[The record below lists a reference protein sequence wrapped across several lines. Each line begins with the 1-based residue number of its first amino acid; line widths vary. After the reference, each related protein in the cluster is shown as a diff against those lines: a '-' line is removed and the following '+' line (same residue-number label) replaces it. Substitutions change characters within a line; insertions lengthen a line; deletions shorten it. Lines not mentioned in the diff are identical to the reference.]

1 MTTRLLLALTCLA
14 LLGAPAPSADL
25 TGAYDG
31 SLVAPRSAAS
41 ASLAAAFAQRGAGVT
56 GTVAVTTATA
66 GLSGIYRVRGK
77 VHGHTVVLAGVGPG
91 GVRLK
96 WDGKVRG
103 DALRGKA
110 RLGGRA
116 GRLRGV
122 LTFVRRGAEPPAQP
136 RQSCDNTFF
145 DGQVM
150 GRVLKPIC
158 ANCHVAGGAA
168 EATNFRVTPN
178 DPLATQQS
186 IAGLIDIGD
195 PEHSRILEKPLA
207 EIPHGGG
214 QQLERSSVEFQILEF
229 IARVKEVFNDALLV
243 DREDYRDESLDRT
256 RALYDEPLEL
266 IAYLVK
272 NDRPLTEMGTADYT
286 VMNDQFE
293 NTPRM
298 PYPHEPVTGPDFQPT
313 HYTDG
318 RPHAGVLS
326 TSAFYQVWTTNGT
339 NKNRRRANR
348 LSILF
353 HCYNF
358 LDTPVDV

>member
-14 LLGAPAPSADL
+14 LLGAPAPAADL

-31 SLVAPRSAAS
+31 SLVAPRSAAP

-158 ANCHVAGGAA
+158 TNC
-168 EATNFRVTPN
+168 RVTPN

-214 QQLERSSVEFQILEF
+214 QQLERSSVEFQILDQWVDLVAKNQQCNAGTTLHMVPLAPAELLVRASMDLRGKRPSLADLDAIEADPSAYARLVDQYLQSPEF

-272 NDRPLTEMGTADYT
+272 NDRPPTEMGTAAYT
-286 VMNDQFE
+286 
-293 NTPRM
+293 
-298 PYPHEPVTGPDFQPT
+298 
-313 HYTDG
+313 
-318 RPHAGVLS
+318 
-326 TSAFYQVWTTNGT
+326 
-339 NKNRRRANR
+339 
-348 LSILF
+348 
-353 HCYNF
+353 
-358 LDTPVDV
+358 